1 MSISKKKLKK
11 KKVKDKDKVS
21 LDNVSIEKVK
31 KKIII
36 DKVSIEKVKE
46 RNFKNKKQILL
57 SRRHHRKNHANNH
70 EHDHEQIYEQN
81 HSNNLANSHEH
92 NHEHNHANKHENNHE
107 HKHAHDHNFQFNQM
121 SSKKIGIALI
131 INLSFTIIELI
142 GSFYTHS
149 SAIFANVIHDF
160 GDCIGI
166 GIALVFSLLSNKK
179 ASVNFTYGYLR
190 ISLLSAFINGFV
202 LLFGAMLVIWTT
214 IPKLFSPPPLKLEGI
229 FILSLLGIL
238 FNFIAAKFLSHNKQN
253 LNEKILSWHFIEDFL
268 TWVVVLI
275 VSVIMLFS
283 NLIILD
289 PILTLFVSI
298 FIFFNV
304 FKNFNKTV
312 KIFLQAVPDK
322 NLHFEVEK
330 QLSTL
335 PYIKEF
341 HHLHLWSL
349 DGVNHVLTVHL
360 VLEINVNSE
369 IQNQIKEEISK
380 RLNPYNFAHTTIE
393 FEQKLEIC
401 RDNKA
406 V

>member
-1 MSISKKKLKK
+1 MNTLEHKH
-11 KKVKDKDKVS
+11 
-21 LDNVSIEKVK
+21 E
-31 KKIII
+31 
-36 DKVSIEKVKE
+36 
-46 RNFKNKKQILL
+46 
-57 SRRHHRKNHANNH
+57 HNHANNH
-70 EHDHEQIYEQN
+70 EHNY
-81 HSNNLANSHEH
+81 
-92 NHEHNHANKHENNHE
+92 EHNHANNHE
-107 HKHAHDHNFQFNQM
+107 HKHGHGHDHNYQFNQL

-142 GSFYTHS
+142 GSIYTHS

-166 GIALVFSLLSNKK
+166 GIALVFSLLSTKK
-179 ASVNFTYGYLR
+179 ASANFTYGYLR

-202 LLFGAMLVIWTT
+202 LLFGAILVIWNT

-253 LNEKILSWHFIEDFL
+253 LQNLNEKILSWHFIEDFL
-268 TWVVVLI
+268 TWVAVLI
-275 VSVIMLFS
+275 VSIIMLFS

-289 PILTLFVSI
+289 PILTIFVSL

-312 KIFLQAVPDK
+312 KIFLQAVPDEH
-322 NLHFEVEK
+322 LHFEVEK
-330 QLSTL
+330 HLSTL

-360 VLEINVNSE
+360 VLEINVNSD

-380 RLNPYNFAHTTIE
+380 RLKPYNFAHTTIE

-401 RDNKA
+401 RDNKI